1 MLQKKSKASM
11 PKGETKRDR
20 FNQCLDNL
28 LQLTLLWQSRVV
40 EPVLPIPAED
50 FTIEKLKKVTSK
62 VNNNISWGIDNIP
75 AELRKSGILNE
86 RLLHICNYV
95 DSQQEIDTWKKKS
108 TLHYS
113 PQNEGLLLTTNYR
126 GITLTPI
133 AAKIDPK
140 LKNRIRPFLLALLR
154 KNQYGF

>member
-1 MLQKKSKASM
+1 M

-20 FNQCLDNL
+20 FNQCLDKL

-40 EPVLPIPAED
+40 EPVLPIPAEE
-50 FTIEKLKKVTSK
+50 FTIEELKKVTSK

-95 DSQQEIDTWKKKS
+95 DSQQEIDTWKKN
-108 TLHYS
+108 LHYITPPKMRAYS
-113 PQNEGLLLTTNYR
+113 LLQIIVVLT
-126 GITLTPI
+126 
-133 AAKIDPK
+133 
-140 LKNRIRPFLLALLR
+140 
-154 KNQYGF
+154 